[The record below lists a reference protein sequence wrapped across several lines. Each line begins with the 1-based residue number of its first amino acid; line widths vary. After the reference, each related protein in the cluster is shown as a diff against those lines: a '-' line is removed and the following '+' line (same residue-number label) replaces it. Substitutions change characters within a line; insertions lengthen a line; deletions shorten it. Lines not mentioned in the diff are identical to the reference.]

1 MYFLYSIVLTLG
13 FLVLMPRFAF
23 DALFKGKY
31 AAGFTQ
37 RLGFLPKFDARGRK
51 VVWLHCVS
59 VGEAHAGRPLAD
71 AIKRDFPHLCLIVST
86 TTRTGQE
93 LARKA
98 FAGTADLVFYF
109 PFDFRWSVRR
119 VLRSLTPSVVLL
131 METELWFNFIRLSYK
146 SGAHIAIVNG
156 RLSERSLT
164 RYNKIKRFM
173 KRVLG
178 YVQFALM
185 QDKADATRIMA
196 LGARAS
202 KVKVTGNLKFD
213 HDVESIDSKLT
224 HELCDRFAISPAE
237 PLIIAAST
245 HRNEEKWVL
254 DAFKQVWKASGT
266 NLPRLMLV
274 PRHPERFAEVAD
286 LVKASGFAWARRSET
301 PSSRDQAA
309 EVILL
314 DSIGEL
320 RAAYPLAE
328 IVFVGGS
335 LIPHGGQS
343 IFEPAAAGRAIVT
356 GANTANF
363 DAAVKEFVEK
373 EALIQ
378 LPAAKG
384 DAVVTDL
391 VNAFNDVLIDSKRRQ
406 TLGSHALSVMETNR
420 GAVTRTIE
428 YLTPLFGGRE
438 KL

>member
-1 MYFLYSIVLTLG
+1 MYLLYSIILTLG
-13 FLVLMPRFAF
+13 FLVLLPRFAF

-59 VGEAHAGRPLAD
+59 VGEANAARPLAE

-93 LARKA
+93 LARTA

-109 PFDFRWSVRR
+109 PFDWRWTVRR
-119 VLRSLTPSVVLL
+119 VLRRLTPSVVLL
-131 METELWFNFIRLSYK
+131 METEIWFNFIREAYK
-146 SGAHIAIVNG
+146 SKAHIAIVNG

-164 RYNKIKRFM
+164 RYTKIKRFM
-173 KRVLG
+173 KRVFG
-178 YVQFALM
+178 YVQLALM

-213 HDVESIDSKLT
+213 HNIESVDSTLT
-224 HELCDRFAISPAE
+224 REFRERFAISPDE

-245 HRNEEKWVL
+245 HSPEEKWIL

-266 NLPRLMLV
+266 SLPRLMLV

-301 PSSRDQAA
+301 PSDRDRSA
-309 EVILL
+309 EVILI

-328 IVFVGGS
+328 IVLVGGS

-343 IFEPAAAGRAIVT
+343 IFEPAA
-356 GANTANF
+356 
-363 DAAVKEFVEK
+363 
-373 EALIQ
+373 
-378 LPAAKG
+378 
-384 DAVVTDL
+384 
-391 VNAFNDVLIDSKRRQ
+391 
-406 TLGSHALSVMETNR
+406 
-420 GAVTRTIE
+420 
-428 YLTPLFGGRE
+428 
-438 KL
+438 

>member
-13 FLVLMPRFAF
+13 FLVLLPRFAF

-59 VGEAHAGRPLAD
+59 VGEANAARPLAE

-93 LARKA
+93 LARTA

-109 PFDFRWSVRR
+109 PFDWRWTVRR
-119 VLRSLTPSVVLL
+119 VLRRLTPSVVLL
-131 METELWFNFIRLSYK
+131 METEIWFNFIREAYK
-146 SGAHIAIVNG
+146 SKAHIAIVNG

-164 RYNKIKRFM
+164 RYTKIKRFM
-173 KRVLG
+173 KRIFG
-178 YVQFALM
+178 YVQLALM

-213 HDVESIDSKLT
+213 HDIESVDSSLT
-224 HELCDRFAISPAE
+224 SEFRRRFAISPDE

-245 HRNEEKWVL
+245 HSPEEKWIL

-274 PRHPERFAEVAD
+274 PRHPERFAEVAE

-363 DAAVKEFVEK
+363 DAAVKEFLEK

-378 LPAAKG
+378 LPASKG
-384 DAVVTDL
+384 DAIVTDL
-391 VNAFNDVLIDSKRRQ
+391 VNAFTDLLIDSKRRQ
-406 TLGSHALSVMETNR
+406 SLGSHALSVMETNR
-420 GAVTRTIE
+420 GAVSRTVE

-438 KL
+438 KP

>member
-13 FLVLMPRFAF
+13 FLVLLPRFAF

-59 VGEAHAGRPLAD
+59 VGEANAARPLAE
-71 AIKRDFPHLCLIVST
+71 AIKRDLPHLCLIVST

-93 LARKA
+93 LARTA

-109 PFDFRWSVRR
+109 PFDWRWTVRR
-119 VLRSLTPSVVLL
+119 VLRRLSPSVVLL
-131 METELWFNFIRLSYK
+131 METELWFNFIRLGYK

-178 YVQFALM
+178 YVQLALM

-213 HDVESIDSKLT
+213 HDIESVDSKLT
-224 HELCDRFAISPAE
+224 RELRERFAISPNE

-245 HRNEEKWVL
+245 HSPEEKWIL

-274 PRHPERFAEVAD
+274 PRHPERFNEVAD
-286 LVKASGFAWARRSET
+286 LVKASGFAWARRSEA
-301 PSSRDQAA
+301 PSDRDRSA

-363 DAAVKEFVEK
+363 DAAVKEFLEK

-378 LPAAKG
+378 LPASKG
-384 DAVVTDL
+384 DAVVIDL
-391 VNAFNDVLIDSKRRQ
+391 VNAFTDLLNEPNRRE
-406 TLGSHALSVMETNR
+406 TLGSYALSVMETNR
-420 GAVTRTIE
+420 GAVHRTIE
-428 YLTPLFGGRE
+428 YLMPLFGGRE
-438 KL
+438 KQ

>member
-1 MYFLYSIVLTLG
+1 MYFLYSVVLTVG
-13 FLVLMPRFAF
+13 FLVLLPRFAF

-31 AAGFTQ
+31 AAGFKQ

-59 VGEAHAGRPLAD
+59 VGETNAARPLAE

-93 LARKA
+93 LAKTA

-109 PFDFRWSVRR
+109 PFDWRWTVRR
-119 VLRSLTPSVVLL
+119 VLHRLTPSVVVL
-131 METELWFNFIRLSYK
+131 METEIWFNFIREAYK
-146 SGAHIAIVNG
+146 SKAHIAIVNG
-156 RLSERSLT
+156 RLSEKSLT
-164 RYNKIKRFM
+164 RYTKIKRFM
-173 KRVLG
+173 KRVFG
-178 YVQFALM
+178 YVTFALM

-213 HDVESIDSKLT
+213 HDIETVESSLT
-224 HELCDRFAISPAE
+224 REFRERFAISPDD

-245 HRNEEKWVL
+245 HPPEEKWIL
-254 DAFKQVWKASGT
+254 EAFKEVWKASGT

-274 PRHPERFAEVAD
+274 PRHPERFNEVAD
-286 LVKASGFAWARRSET
+286 LVKASGFAWARRSES

-314 DSIGEL
+314 DSVGEL
-320 RAAYPLAE
+320 RAIYPLAE

-356 GANTANF
+356 GPNTTNF
-363 DAAVKEFVEK
+363 DAAVKEFIEK
-373 EALIQ
+373 DALIQ
-378 LPAAKG
+378 LPASKD

-391 VNAFNDVLIDSKRRQ
+391 VNAFTDLLIDPKRRQ
-406 TLGSHALSVMETNR
+406 TLGANALSVMETNR
-420 GAVTRTIE
+420 GAVARTIE
-428 YLTPLFGGRE
+428 YLTPLFGGGA
-438 KL
+438 KQ